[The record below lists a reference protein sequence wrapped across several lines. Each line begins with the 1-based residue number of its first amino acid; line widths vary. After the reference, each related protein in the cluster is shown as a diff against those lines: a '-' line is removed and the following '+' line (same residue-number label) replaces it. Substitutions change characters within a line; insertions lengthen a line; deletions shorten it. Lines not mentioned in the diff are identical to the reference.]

1 METWFAKKFVNGGVT
16 NFRVWILS
24 TLSRKL
30 LFDYIV
36 TIQDMLSIRK
46 GFTSGDYYSG
56 II

>member
-30 LFDYIV
+30 LFDCIV